1 MRFTAYAS
9 SGVEV
14 DLDAKTLDGAKRE
27 ASAWITFGGG
37 DVTVS
42 ADGVPVAT
50 RQFWQILNRF
60 GWGKWVS
67 L

>member
-14 DLDAKTLDGAKRE
+14 NLDAKTLVGAKRE
-27 ASAWITFGGG
+27 ASAWITFGGA
-37 DVTVS
+37 DVTVC

-50 RQFWQILNRF
+50 RAFWQNLNHF
-60 GWGKWVS
+60 GWDAWAT

>member
-14 DLDAKTLDGAKRE
+14 DLDAKTLAGAKRE

-42 ADGVPVAT
+42 ADGVPLAT
-50 RQFWQILNRF
+50 RVFWQERDLF
-60 GWGKWVS
+60 GWEPWETI
-67 L
+67 